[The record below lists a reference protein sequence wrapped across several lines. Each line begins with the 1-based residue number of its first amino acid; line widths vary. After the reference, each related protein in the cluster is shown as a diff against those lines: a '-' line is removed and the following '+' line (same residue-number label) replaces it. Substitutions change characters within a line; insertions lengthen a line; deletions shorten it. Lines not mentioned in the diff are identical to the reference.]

1 MGKNLGLLLVLPLL
15 TTSLAGAQTRSVRSD
30 VHHDISAP
38 LRELARTPA
47 STPASQ
53 KHGDEDVE
61 RAETKAEP
69 SADLKENAAFKN
81 VPSADAPSPRQSLRR
96 ESAASSPAAT
106 NLTIGLNFDGLTD
119 TNFWSVPDN
128 DGAAGD
134 TQYVQWINVQYAVF
148 NKATG
153 AKLLGP
159 VSGSTLWSGFGGPC
173 QTANSGDPIVQFDKI
188 AHRWVL
194 TQHATPSGG
203 PYYNCVA
210 VSLTSDA
217 TGRYYRYAFQLTTNF
232 PDYPKLSVWPD
243 AYYLTLDE
251 QNPANGYNFVD
262 AMACALDRTAM
273 LKGTAAQSV
282 CFTTTG
288 PLFHSLLPADLDG
301 SILPPAGAPNYMM
314 NLGTNALN
322 LYQFHVDFQTT
333 ANSTFTGPVSIP
345 VNAFVKA
352 CLGQICVPQAGTT
365 QTLDSLADRLMWRL
379 AYRHFP
385 DGHESLVTGHAVGS
399 ANAIFR
405 WYEIQNPGGTPQVVQ
420 QGNINPDSNYRW
432 MGSVAMDQ
440 VGDIAAG
447 YSESSSAM
455 SPAIYLSGR
464 QASDPLNTMGG
475 ESLVFAGAGSQ
486 EGSNRWGD
494 YSSMTMDPTDDCTF
508 WYTSEYLPA
517 AGSFNWNTRI
527 VSFSFPGCSSAQSPV
542 SLAPSTLFFPSRPVG
557 TTSPGQAITLT
568 NNQNVALAISNIGT
582 SGDYTENDNCP
593 SSVPAGGS
601 CTITVKFSPS
611 VGGTRTGQITVTDDA
626 GSPQVANATGT
637 GTTPT
642 VSFSSPHLQ
651 YGVHAVGSTSDLQTV
666 TVTNKGQA
674 PLNVSAIS
682 ASGNYLESDTCVGNS
697 VQPGSTCT
705 VSAQFAPSVLGVNNG
720 WLTLSDNAPGSPHLI
735 EASGSGASPLTLS
748 PATFAF
754 GTVVVGSGSAPQTL
768 TLINYLGTT
777 VNFSYSASGSYTAV
791 AGGANPCG
799 TSLTG
804 GSQCT
809 LQVTFSPATN
819 GILNGAVSVVS
830 NAANS
835 PQAAG
840 LFGTGSGGSAP
851 PLSFQSTTLTFG
863 SVLVGTTSAA
873 KTVLVTNVSGSP
885 VTISSVT
892 ASADFSVSGC
902 VGTLAAGKQCKVT
915 VKFTPT
921 LGAPLSGALTFNDN
935 AAVSPQSIYL
945 NGTGLLPVT
954 LAPASITFASQIVG
968 TTSAPQT
975 VTVTNNQATALSI
988 SSVSASGDF
997 AAAAGGSN
1005 PCGDTLSAHSNCTL
1019 SVTFVPAVKGKIG
1032 GAVTIAHSAGT
1043 SPQIVELSGTGQ

>member
-15 TTSLAGAQTRSVRSD
+15 TTSWAGAQTRSVRSD
-30 VHHDISAP
+30 VHHDTSAP
-38 LRELARTPA
+38 LRELARTA
-47 STPASQ
+47 TPASP
-53 KHGDEDVE
+53 KHGEDDGD
-61 RAETKAEP
+61 RPAGPKSEP
-69 SADLKENAAFKN
+69 SADLKENAAFKD
-81 VPSADAPSPRQSLRR
+81 VPSADSATPRQTRHR
-96 ESAASSPAAT
+96 HSAASSSPAT
-106 NLTIGLNFDGLTD
+106 NVTIGLNFDGLTD
-119 TNFWSVPDN
+119 TSFWSVPDN
-128 DGAAGD
+128 DGAPGD

-148 NKATG
+148 DKATG
-153 AKLLGP
+153 RKILGP
-159 VSGSTLWSGFGGPC
+159 LAGATLWSGFGGPC

-203 PYYNCVA
+203 PYYDCVA
-210 VSLTSDA
+210 VSLTADA
-217 TGRYYRYAFQLTTNF
+217 TGRYYRYAFQLTSNF

-243 AYYLTLDE
+243 AYYVTLDE
-251 QNPANGYNFVD
+251 QNVANGYTFVD

-273 LKGTAAQSV
+273 LKGSAAQAV

-301 SILPPAGAPNYMM
+301 SILPPAGAPNYML

-333 ANSTFTGPVSIP
+333 ANSTFTGPVSVP

-352 CLGQICVPQAGTT
+352 CAGQICVPQAGTT

-385 DGHESLVTGHAVGS
+385 DGHESLVTAHAVGAS
-399 ANAIFR
+399 NSVLR

-455 SPAIYLSGR
+455 SPAIYFSGR

-475 ESLVFAGAGSQ
+475 ETLVFASAGSQ

-494 YSSMTMDPTDDCTF
+494 YSSMTIDPTDDCTF
-508 WYTSEYLPA
+508 WYTNQYLPA

-527 VSFSFPGCSSAQSPV
+527 VSFRFPGCSAAQPPV

-557 TTSPGQAITLT
+557 TTSPGQIITLT
-568 NNQNVALAISNIGT
+568 NNQNVALTLSNIGA

-593 SSVPAGGS
+593 SSVAAGGS
-601 CTITVKFSPS
+601 CTLTVKFSPS

-674 PLNVSAIS
+674 PLNINAIS

-697 VQPGSTCT
+697 VPPGSTCT
-705 VSAQFAPSVLGVNNG
+705 VNAQFAPSVLGVNNG

-748 PATFAF
+748 PSTFAF
-754 GTVVVGSGSAPQTL
+754 GTVAVGSGSAPQTL

-777 VNFSYSASGSYTAV
+777 INFSDSASGSYAV
-791 AGGANPCG
+791 AAGGANPCG

-804 GSQCT
+804 GSRCT
-809 LQVTFSPATN
+809 LLVTFSPATN

-835 PQAAG
+835 PEAAG

-863 SVLVGTTSAA
+863 SVLLGTTSAA

-885 VTISSVT
+885 LTFSAVT

-902 VGTLAAGKQCKVT
+902 AGTLAAGKQCKVT

-921 LGAPLSGALTFNDN
+921 LGSPISGALTFSDN

-954 LAPASITFASQIVG
+954 LAPASLTFTGQTVG
-968 TTSAPQT
+968 TTSAPQA
-975 VTVTNNQATALSI
+975 VTVTNNQATALTI
-988 SSVSASGDF
+988 TSVNASGDF
-997 AAAAGGSN
+997 AAVAGGSN
-1005 PCGDTLSAHSNCTL
+1005 PCADTLPAHASCTL
-1019 SVTFVPAVKGKIG
+1019 SVTFTPAVKGKIG
-1032 GAVTIAHSAGT
+1032 GAVTVAHSAAT
-1043 SPQIVELSGTGQ
+1043 SPQIVEFTGTGE